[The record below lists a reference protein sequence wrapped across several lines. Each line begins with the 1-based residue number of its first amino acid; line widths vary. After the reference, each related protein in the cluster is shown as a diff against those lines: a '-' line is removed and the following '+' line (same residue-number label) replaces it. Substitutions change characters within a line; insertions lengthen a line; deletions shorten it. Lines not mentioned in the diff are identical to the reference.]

1 MVYSSAMTSIRWFL
15 VIFLAGWAAAA
26 QADSRTIAA
35 AKFKTQLQQQVLPY
49 WYDTAL
55 DKTNGGYLLSDNADK
70 TASPATV
77 KQLVTQ
83 ARMIWG
89 FSHAYNKGFRDPQR
103 DYLAAAR
110 LGYEFLMKHFYDATN
125 GGYYWETD
133 LKGKPINT
141 RKILYGESFVIY
153 ALVEYHRAT
162 EQYTP
167 LRQAMDLY
175 GVIQK
180 RAHDPGNGGWV
191 EHFEKDWK
199 PILTD
204 DPSVQVEVGG
214 LKSANTHLHL
224 MEALAELYQAT
235 ADEKVGQ
242 SLQEALKINMTH
254 FYPLDPGKSCF
265 HKQQD
270 WKPAT
275 GGRSAGLSYGHNVE
289 FAWLMI
295 RAQQVLREDFS
306 WDHFYAHLN
315 HALKYGFDEKRG
327 GLYSRG
333 MDDKPA
339 TDRDKIWWVQAE
351 MLAALTDALA
361 HDSKRAYSKALKQE
375 YDFIFK
381 YQVEPKTGIWYD
393 TVTED
398 GKPKNPTLA
407 HNWKA
412 NYHDV
417 RGMIKFIEA
426 FEKE

>member
-1 MVYSSAMTSIRWFL
+1 MTSIRWL
-15 VIFLAGWAAAA
+15 LTIILAGWAVAA
-26 QADSRTIAA
+26 QADARSLAA
-35 AKFKTQLQQQVLPY
+35 SKFRTQLETRVLPY

-70 TASPATV
+70 SAPPATV
-77 KQLVTQ
+77 KQLVSQ
-83 ARMIWG
+83 ARMVWG
-89 FSHAYNKGFRDPQR
+89 FSHAWNKGYRDPQR
-103 DYLAAAR
+103 DYLAAAQS
-110 LGYEFLMKHFYDATN
+110 GYDFLIKHFLDKKN

-133 LKGKPINT
+133 LRGKPVNE

-153 ALVEYHRAT
+153 ALVEYHRACG
-162 EQYTP
+162 QYTP
-167 LRQAMDLY
+167 LRQAMELY
-175 GVIQK
+175 EVIQK
-180 RAHDPGNGGWV
+180 RAHDAKNGGWI

-204 DPSVQVEVGG
+204 DPGVQVEVGG

-224 MEALAELYQAT
+224 MEALSELYQT
-235 ADEKVGQ
+235 TGDEKVGQ
-242 SLQEALKINMTH
+242 SLREALHINTTY

-270 WKPAT
+270 WKAAT
-275 GGRSAGLSYGHNVE
+275 GGRSDGLSYGHNVE

-306 WDHFYAHLN
+306 WDQFNAHLE
-315 HALKYGFDEKRG
+315 HALKYGYDQKRG

-333 MDDKPA
+333 TGDKPA

-351 MLAALTDALA
+351 MLAALTDALT
-361 HDSKRAYSKALKQE
+361 HDSNRAYSKALKQE
-375 YDFIFK
+375 IDFILQ

-417 RGMIKFIEA
+417 RGMIKFIGA
-426 FEKE
+426 FAKP